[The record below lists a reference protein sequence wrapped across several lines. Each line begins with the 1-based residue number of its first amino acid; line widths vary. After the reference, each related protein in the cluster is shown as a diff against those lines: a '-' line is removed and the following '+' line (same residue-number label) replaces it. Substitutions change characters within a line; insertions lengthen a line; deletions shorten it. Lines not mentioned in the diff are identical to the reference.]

1 MATVTPASRT
11 RGTERIPPNRFEVTR
26 HFYPRVL
33 NAQLHPM
40 VRYFFLLGNE
50 RIAKRYVHLHPE
62 VNPEAVARLLAHMPR
77 FFRWGGSDLFHVT
90 TERGN
95 RRIIVIETNSSPSG
109 QKSMPFL
116 HEVYGEEGYRRVL
129 ERAFLPLLQAAP
141 TNGELAVLYDKN
153 EMETSGYAATL
164 ADLVDEPVWWVPLFD
179 DDPEPPVRFI
189 DGARL
194 EIRTPEGDWRPIR
207 AAFRYVTQRPWNR
220 IPPLAET
227 ALLNPPVVCL
237 TGGRNKMMAAKAY
250 DVFNAARQPDGLRVR
265 VPETIWDV
273 AQGDVPLWVRRM
285 GGFAVVKNP
294 YSNAGQGVYT
304 ITSDD
309 ELEAFMATDFPYERF
324 IVQGLV
330 GNYTWSSETAQGRFY
345 HVGTVPNR
353 RGNIYVSDLRFMVGA
368 GPGGFFPVACY
379 ARRARQPLATQLR
392 RGQDSWGMLG
402 TNLSVK
408 QPDGT
413 WATEPER
420 LLLMDGRDF
429 NKLGL
434 GLDDLI
440 EGYLQTVMAMTA
452 IDEMAQQFVTE
463 DGAFRYEA
471 FRSMNPDASLAGEIY
486 A

>member
-1 MATVTPASRT
+1 MITAAHART
-11 RGTERIPPNRFEVTR
+11 AQRVEPNSFEVTR

-40 VRYFFLLGNE
+40 VQYFFTLGND
-50 RIAKRYVHLHPE
+50 RIAERYIHLHPE
-62 VNPEAVARLLAHMPR
+62 VDPEAVRRLLAHTPR

-129 ERAFLPLLQAAP
+129 ERAFLPLLRETAAD
-141 TNGELAVLYDKN
+141 GELAVLYDKN

-164 ADLVDEPVWWVPLFD
+164 ADLMDEPVWWVPFFD
-179 DDPEPPVRFI
+179 DDPEAPARFTD
-189 DGARL
+189 DGVL
-194 EIRTPEGDWRPIR
+194 EIRAPEGNWRPIR

-220 IPPLAET
+220 IPPLPRT

-237 TGGRNKMMAAKAY
+237 AGGRNKMLAAKAY
-250 DVFNAARQPDGLRVR
+250 DLFNAEREHEGPRLR

-273 AQGDVPLWVRRM
+273 IQGAVPMWVERM

-304 ITSDD
+304 ITNDD
-309 ELEAFMATDFPYERF
+309 ELDAFMQVDFPYDRF

-330 GNYTWSSETAQGRFY
+330 GNYTWSSETSHGRFY

-353 RGNIYVSDLRFMVGA
+353 RGNIFVSDLRFMIGA
-368 GPGGFFPVACY
+368 GPGGFFPVALY
-379 ARRARQPLATQLR
+379 ARRARTPLAKHLDAAQS
-392 RGQDSWGMLG
+392 SWAMLG

-408 QPDGT
+408 HPDGT
-413 WATEPER
+413 WTTEPER
-420 LLLMDGRDF
+420 LVLMDRRDF

-440 EGYLQTVMAMTA
+440 EGYLQTIMAVTA
-452 IDEMAQQFVTE
+452 IDEMAQRLVDE
-463 DGAFRYEA
+463 DGTFRHDP
-471 FRSMNPDASLAGEIY
+471 FRSLNPDPSLVEEIY
-486 A
+486 P